1 MIHSTMLNLNQFL
14 RKAIF
19 YQTLK
24 NNNALEDF
32 QRLTK
37 QSKKITPSAF
47 IDNVLSGTNRLAS
60 ILLSAFSWDTENNFN
75 RWKNIYAQLLN
86 HPRNS
91 H

>member
-1 MIHSTMLNLNQFL
+1 MTHSTMLNLNQFL

-37 QSKKITPSAF
+37 QSEKMTPSAF
-47 IDNVLSGTNRLAS
+47 IDNVLSSTNRLS
-60 ILLSAFSWDTENNFN
+60 IILLYAFSWDTENNYN
-75 RWKNIYAQLLN
+75 RWGNIYAQLLN

>member
-1 MIHSTMLNLNQFL
+1 MLNLNQFL

-19 YQTLK
+19 YQILK
-24 NNNALEDF
+24 NDNALEDF

-37 QSKKITPSAF
+37 QSKKMTPPVF
-47 IDNVLSGTNRLAS
+47 IDNVLSGTNHLSS
-60 ILLSAFSWDTENNFN
+60 ILLFAFSWDTENNSN
-75 RWKNIYAQLLN
+75 RWVDIYAQLLN

>member
-1 MIHSTMLNLNQFL
+1 MLNLNQFL

-19 YQTLK
+19 YQILN

-47 IDNVLSGTNRLAS
+47 IDNVLSSTNHLSS
-60 ILLSAFSWDTENNFN
+60 ILLSAFSWDMENDSN
-75 RWKNIYAQLLN
+75 RWMDIYKQLLT
-86 HPRNS
+86 HHYNS
-91 H
+91 QHG